1 MKYNLDMERLSVQS
15 YKEQLKWQNL
25 LPGRKILLQNIDENF
40 AMFEKKGIMNVSQLK
55 KILSSPQKIA
65 TVAVDCGIT
74 EEYLFILKRE
84 MSSLEQKPV
93 SLASFPGI
101 DSILIEQLIEAGIK
115 TSKDYFQKNQ
125 SDADELFCLCDLVRI
140 NGVGPVAA
148 RAFYDAGYKSV
159 SDVAGAD
166 AVSMLEMVSNVNK
179 IKQYYKANLGIK
191 DMQFCIDFARLLIGM
206 CA

>member
-15 YKEQLKWQNL
+15 YKELLIGQNL
-25 LPGRKILLQNIDENF
+25 LPGRKSLLQNIDENF
-40 AMFEKKGIMNVSQLK
+40 ALFEKKGIMNVSQLK
-55 KILSSPQKIA
+55 KSLSSSKKIA
-65 TVAVDCGIT
+65 DFSIDCGIA
-74 EEYLFILKRE
+74 EDYLIILKRE
-84 MSSLEQKPV
+84 MSSLDQKPV
-93 SLASFPGI
+93 SLTSFPGV
-101 DSILIEQLIEAGIK
+101 DTILIEQLYNAGIK
-115 TSKDYFQKNQ
+115 TSKDYFEKNQ
-125 SDADELFCLCDLVRI
+125 SEADELLCLCDLVRI

-179 IKQYYKANLGIK
+179 IKQYYKANLGVK
-191 DMQFCIDFARLLIGM
+191 DMQFCIDFARLLLSM